1 MVKKELIENVTG
13 VSVVGGQIIS
23 RVEAKNDD
31 KIDTVNVLVPRA
43 IVNGMVEHKNLAI
56 LDIKTKLDEKKLTKV
71 GDIVLKLSTPY
82 DACVITTNDEGLLVP
97 SFCAI
102 INNLPNYLD
111 KNYLLAFLN
120 SRLCTDQIK
129 SLTANS
135 TIAILSVG
143 GIKKICVSIPDMTLQ
158 KEIGNNYLKTCEK
171 IKTINQII
179 ALEQEKLDTIFINM
193 EKNNDFK

>member
-1 MVKKELIENVTG
+1 MVKKELIEKITG
-13 VSVVGGQIIS
+13 VNVVGGQIIS
-23 RVEAKNDD
+23 RVEAKNND
-31 KIDTVNVLVPRA
+31 KVDTVKVLVPRA
-43 IVNGMVEHKNLAI
+43 IVNGMVEHNNLTT
-56 LDIKTKLDEKKLTKV
+56 LDVKTKLDEKKLTKV

-82 DACVITTNDEGLLVP
+82 DACIITANDEGLLVP

-102 INNLPNYLD
+102 INNIPNYID

-120 SRLCTDQIK
+120 SRLCTEQIK
-129 SLTANS
+129 NLTANS

-143 GIKKICVSIPDMTLQ
+143 GIKKISVIIPEMNYQ

-193 EKNNDFK
+193 EKNNDFE